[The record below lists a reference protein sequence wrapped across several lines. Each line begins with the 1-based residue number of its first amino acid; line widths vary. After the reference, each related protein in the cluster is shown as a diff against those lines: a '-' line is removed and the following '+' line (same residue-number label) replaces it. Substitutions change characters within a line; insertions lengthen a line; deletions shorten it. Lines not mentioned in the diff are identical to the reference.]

1 MTTLIRIFFFSIFL
15 SYFPNWLSA
24 ASCASGNLTISS
36 VMATSGNGSYSNPAL
51 GSVKYEFCFRV
62 TEYFE
67 SSTNWVHGVFVVL
80 KIFQQ
85 VLLLSLV
92 LLDSKVPKLVIA
104 TGYFL
109 TVLKLIILDF
119 PAQVIMSMMAMVIQ
133 RIIMVIMVLALL

>member
-51 GSVKYEFCFRV
+51 GSVKYEFCFRL

-67 SSTNWVHGVFVVL
+67 SSTNWVHGVFVS
-80 KIFQQ
+80 FE
-85 VLLLSLV
+85 
-92 LLDSKVPKLVIA
+92 DM
-104 TGYFL
+104 
-109 TVLKLIILDF
+109 DF
-119 PAQVIMSMMAMVIQ
+119 PAQVIMSMIAMVIQ